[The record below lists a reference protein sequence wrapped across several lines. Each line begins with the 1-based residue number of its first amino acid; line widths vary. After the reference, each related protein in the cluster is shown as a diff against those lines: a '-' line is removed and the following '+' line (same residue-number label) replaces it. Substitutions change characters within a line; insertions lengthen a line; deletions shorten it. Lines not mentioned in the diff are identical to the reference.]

1 MDKKVSI
8 NGSSYTLRIG
18 YQADLAGRKE
28 LNRMSNQ
35 FWGFDFENFY
45 QSGYWDDSCVLY
57 SLFDEGRMLAH
68 TTLSKIDATVE
79 GEVLHLG
86 QIGTVMT
93 DEEHQKKGLSRFLM
107 EYIQKDQK
115 DKLDGFFLF
124 ANDSVL
130 DFYPKFGF
138 VAIDEHQAFC
148 PVSPQD
154 KRPSTMKMNLDDRE
168 QCMLF
173 ESYVLGA
180 RPTSSL
186 YMHNYALTFFYCF
199 AYPDFG
205 FKDAVYYLPELS
217 SIAVAQ
223 IEGDTLTIFEVF
235 EMEPT
240 PMEAIIQALWQEGVT
255 KVVFGFSPEGI
266 AVDKELYKEEDITL
280 FVSQNIRDAIDGKGL
295 MVPLLSHT

>member
-1 MDKKVSI
+1 
-8 NGSSYTLRIG
+8 
-18 YQADLAGRKE
+18 
-28 LNRMSNQ
+28 MSNQ

-45 QSGYWDDSCVLY
+45 QSGYWDDSCMLY

-68 TTLSKIDATVE
+68 TTLSKIEATVE
-79 GEVLHLG
+79 GKVVRLG

-93 DEEHQKKGLSRFLM
+93 DEAHQKKGLARFLM
-107 EYIQKDQK
+107 EYIQEDQK

-138 VAIDEHQAFC
+138 VPVDEYQAFC
-148 PVSPQD
+148 AVSPAE
-154 KRPSTMKMNLDDRE
+154 KRPSRMKVNLDDRE
-168 QCMLF
+168 QCALF
-173 ESYVLGA
+173 ESYVLTA
-180 RPTSSL
+180 RPTSAL
-186 YMHNYALTFFYCF
+186 YMYNYALTFFYCY

-205 FKDAVYYLPELS
+205 FKDAIYYLPELS

-223 IEGDTLTIFEVF
+223 VEGDTLTIFEVF
-235 EMEPT
+235 EMEET
-240 PMEAIIQALWQEGVT
+240 SMEAIVQALWQEGVT

-266 AVDKELYKEEDITL
+266 AVEKALYKEEDITL
-280 FVSQNIRDAIDGKGL
+280 FVTENIKDCIARKGL